1 MNSKSQ
7 IMDSESLSA
16 EKDLRY
22 IFNLLPRKGITVL
35 AGAPGTGKPTFALNI
50 FSGKIF

>member
-16 EKDLRY
+16 GKDLRY
-22 IFNLLPRKGITVL
+22 IFNLLLNLMPFPVL
-35 AGAPGTGKPTFALNI
+35 ASLIKLSQPHPFLHTQNKR
-50 FSGKIF
+50 